1 MGRARRAA
9 REIRISLWR
18 AWPGRTGQ
26 GRTGPGQTRP
36 RPRQLTPPAK
46 SHGFTDKVGTEEE
59 SMGHGADCRAAV
71 NTRCW
76 FPPLR
81 PLPLG

>member
-1 MGRARRAA
+1 MAGLAG
-9 REIRISLWR
+9 
-18 AWPGRTGQ
+18 PD
-26 GRTGPGQTRP
+26 RTGPDRARADP
-36 RPRQLTPPAK
+36 APPATVGTDK
-46 SHGFTDKVGTEEE
+46 VGTDKVGTEEE